1 MVARDLL
8 QMVACPGNHAG
19 FCPMPQA
26 AETRHGTETDRQT
39 DGQTDKQTDRQTDG
53 AATPV
58 NGATTE
64 WLQWPFASLAKC
76 NIFY

>member
-39 DGQTDKQTDRQTDG
+39 DKQTDRRTDG

-58 NGATTE
+58 SETTTG
-64 WLQWPFASLAKC
+64 WLQWPFASLATC